1 MGGRGGTTCVT
12 NADPFC
18 IVLDGKK
25 DTPSQHF
32 VVHVVP
38 PLGVGGGEGGGDM
51 RLDAHVLFMAESA
64 PPI

>member
-1 MGGRGGTTCVT
+1 MLFLLGGGGGAEEVRLALQ

-38 PLGVGGGEGGGDM
+38 PLGVGGGGEGGGGG
-51 RLDAHVLFMAESA
+51 
-64 PPI
+64 I